1 MSDEYLMTGSFGLDV
16 DRWQGSFY
24 DDDLPSDWRAASY
37 STQLR
42 SVLLPQ
48 SEWRRAVKDNWIDE
62 VDDAFRFVLYCS
74 LLSGDMEQRKVIA
87 ELASIPVRF
96 SDQVAGLVVEF
107 DSATKE
113 SELESLAGR
122 LRELFP
128 LCLDAGKVDYSA
140 AGMDGFCQKQ
150 DLSCVWYPASQAEPL
165 PTGDFLVAL
174 IDDEK
179 LPQQREIV
187 EKIDK
192 WMAGQRRAGLFNT
205 NMNDA
210 PLRAEETRILAE
222 LMGV

>member
-1 MSDEYLMTGSFGLDV
+1 MTGSFGLDV

-48 SEWRRAVKDNWIDE
+48 SEWRSAVRDNWIDE

-74 LLSGDMEQRKVIA
+74 LPSGHMEQRKVIA

-128 LCLDAGKVDYSA
+128 L
-140 AGMDGFCQKQ
+140 
-150 DLSCVWYPASQAEPL
+150 
-165 PTGDFLVAL
+165 
-174 IDDEK
+174 
-179 LPQQREIV
+179 
-187 EKIDK
+187 
-192 WMAGQRRAGLFNT
+192 
-205 NMNDA
+205 
-210 PLRAEETRILAE
+210 
-222 LMGV
+222 

>member
-16 DRWQGSFY
+16 DRWQGGFY
-24 DDDLPSDWRAASY
+24 DDDLPPDWRAASY

-48 SEWRRAVKDNWIDE
+48 SEWRRAVNEKWINE

-74 LLSGDMEQRKVIA
+74 LPSGDVEQRKMIA
-87 ELASIPVRF
+87 ELDRIPVRF
-96 SDQVAGLVVEF
+96 SDQVAGLVVKF
-107 DSATKE
+107 DSATSE
-113 SELESLAGR
+113 DELESLPGR

-128 LCLDAGKVDYSA
+128 LCIDAGKVDYSA
-140 AGMDGFCQKQ
+140 TGLDVYCQKQ
-150 DLSCVWYPASQAEPL
+150 DLSCVWYPAVQAEPL
-165 PTGDFLVAL
+165 PTGNFLVAL

-192 WMAGQRRAGLFNT
+192 WMSGQRRAGLFNT
-205 NMNDA
+205 NLNDA
-210 PLRAEETRILAE
+210 PLRAEETRVLAE

>member
-74 LLSGDMEQRKVIA
+74 LPSGDVEQRDLIA
-87 ELASIPVRF
+87 ELAGVPGSF
-96 SDQVAGLVVEF
+96 SEQVAGLVVKF
-107 DSATKE
+107 DSAIKDG
-113 SELESLAGR
+113 ELEPLTGR

-128 LCLDAGKVDYSA
+128 LCVDAGKVDYSA
-140 AGMDGFCQKQ
+140 TGLDGFCQKQ

-179 LPQQREIV
+179 LPQQREII

-192 WMAGQRRAGLFNT
+192 WMAGQRKAGLFNT
-205 NMNDA
+205 NLSDA
-210 PLRAEETRILAE
+210 PLRAAETRILAE